1 MTDINK
7 YRFLIIQI
15 LKDIYSDI
23 ELSNYLALKGE
34 TALMLF
40 YDLPRISVDLDFNL
54 LDHSKEKLVLGK
66 LKTILFNYGNI
77 FDLAIIFFG
86 QTITLSYGVEGKR
99 TKVEI
104 SKQESD
110 NHYEIKNLLGIN
122 MLVMTIDDMFAHK
135 LCDLSESGTAFNR
148 NVFDSWFLMSKKA
161 PINNLIV
168 QSRTKMYLNDYLRK
182 CVNKLQSMS
191 DFELSENLENLVGTR
206 TKNFIDTKLLTE
218 TVNLFNFYRR

>member
-23 ELSNYLALKGE
+23 ELSNYLGLKGE

-99 TKVEI
+99 AKIEI

-122 MLVMTIDDMFAHK
+122 MLVMTIEDMFAHI
-135 LCDLSESGTAFNR
+135 LCDLSESGAAFNR
-148 NVFDSWFLMSKKA
+148 NIFDSWFLMNKNA
-161 PINNLIV
+161 PINNLII
-168 QSRTKMYLNDYLRK
+168 QMRTRMYLNDYLRK
-182 CVNKLQSMS
+182 CANKLLSIS
-191 DFELSENLENLVGTR
+191 ENELSEGLENLVSVR

-218 TVNLFNFYRR
+218 TLSLFNSYRG